1 METPVL
7 DVSRYRKEYR
17 GKVAVSD
24 LSLAVAP
31 GEICGFIG
39 HNRAGKTMLIR
50 SVVGRSRPR
59 PARSASAA
67 ATSGA
72 SPWRPSASW
81 PTCRTT
87 PTFTTSSPARRRARG
102 APGARGRPRGAG
114 LRLLPR
120 HAPEARAHRR
130 APARPDASGAGRALR
145 GARPERLPRAQCHP
159 ARARRRRRRGV
170 LLVPCARGRGAALRH
185 RGGDPPRRAR
195 RPRPDRRGA
204 RLASLEDVFL
214 ELVDEGSAAA
224 PSRR

>member
-39 HNRAGKTMLIR
+39 HNRAGKTTLIR

-72 SPWRPSASW
+72 SPWQPSASW

-87 PTFTTSSPARRRARG
+87 PTSTTSSPAR
-102 APGARGRPRGAG
+102 
-114 LRLLPR
+114 
-120 HAPEARAHRR
+120 
-130 APARPDASGAGRALR
+130 STWT
-145 GARPERLPRAQCHP
+145 
-159 ARARRRRRRGV
+159 
-170 LLVPCARGRGAALRH
+170 
-185 RGGDPPRRAR
+185 
-195 RPRPDRRGA
+195 
-204 RLASLEDVFL
+204 
-214 ELVDEGSAAA
+214 
-224 PSRR
+224 